1 MEAPFC
7 LLDRTA
13 PCDQDDGLYPPAKR
27 LDAAL
32 AEIFLLLDSSSSLLL
47 PDMDETGNP
56 GNMGAALI
64 NARLSFL
71 FLSNLLENFTFAAAA
86 ASCSEAGSSRIP
98 RPLFL
103 DAASSSATLFF

>member
-1 MEAPFC
+1 
-7 LLDRTA
+7 
-13 PCDQDDGLYPPAKR
+13 
-27 LDAAL
+27 
-32 AEIFLLLDSSSSLLL
+32 
-47 PDMDETGNP
+47 MDEADNP
-56 GNMGAALI
+56 GNMEPELI

-71 FLSNLLENFTFAAAA
+71 FFSNLLENFTFAAVA